1 MDIDLVRLNLN
12 QSGMT
17 VLKII
22 IALIMYGVALDLKI
36 SDFKALIKNPKG
48 LAAGF
53 IGQFLIFPLITM
65 AIIYFT
71 DVRPSIALGLVM
83 VAACP
88 SGNLANLVTSLAK
101 GNVALAV
108 GLTSSSTLLA
118 MVTTPFLLFFLG
130 EKIPGAAALLS
141 EIHIGSGE
149 MLEGVFILLGIPL
162 ILGMIT
168 AKMFPVFSQKF
179 QKIMS
184 KVSVAFLLLFV
195 IGALAANYHHFLTYF
210 HLILGVVFVLNVMVL
225 LSGYFISKM
234 MRLSDAD
241 ARAVTIVM
249 GIKNSALGLAMVFQ
263 FFQGMGGMAMIVA
276 WWGISQITMG
286 LVAVR
291 IWKYLDLKKA
301 AA

>member
-1 MDIDLVRLNLN
+1 
-12 QSGMT
+12 
-17 VLKII
+17 
-22 IALIMYGVALDLKI
+22 
-36 SDFKALIKNPKG
+36 
-48 LAAGF
+48 
-53 IGQFLIFPLITM
+53 
-65 AIIYFT
+65 
-71 DVRPSIALGLVM
+71 
-83 VAACP
+83 
-88 SGNLANLVTSLAK
+88 
-101 GNVALAV
+101 
-108 GLTSSSTLLA
+108 
-118 MVTTPFLLFFLG
+118 
-130 EKIPGAAALLS
+130 
-141 EIHIGSGE
+141 
-149 MLEGVFILLGIPL
+149 
-162 ILGMIT
+162 
-168 AKMFPVFSQKF
+168 
-179 QKIMS
+179 MS

-234 MRLSDAD
+234 MRLTDSD

>member
-1 MDIDLVRLNLN
+1 
-12 QSGMT
+12 
-17 VLKII
+17 
-22 IALIMYGVALDLKI
+22 
-36 SDFKALIKNPKG
+36 
-48 LAAGF
+48 
-53 IGQFLIFPLITM
+53 
-65 AIIYFT
+65 
-71 DVRPSIALGLVM
+71 
-83 VAACP
+83 
-88 SGNLANLVTSLAK
+88 
-101 GNVALAV
+101 
-108 GLTSSSTLLA
+108 
-118 MVTTPFLLFFLG
+118 
-130 EKIPGAAALLS
+130 
-141 EIHIGSGE
+141 
-149 MLEGVFILLGIPL
+149 
-162 ILGMIT
+162 MIT
-168 AKMFPVFSQKF
+168 AILFPVFSQKF

-195 IGALAANYHHFLTYF
+195 IGALAANYHHFFTYF
-210 HLILGVVFVLNVMVL
+210 HMILGVVFVLNVAVL